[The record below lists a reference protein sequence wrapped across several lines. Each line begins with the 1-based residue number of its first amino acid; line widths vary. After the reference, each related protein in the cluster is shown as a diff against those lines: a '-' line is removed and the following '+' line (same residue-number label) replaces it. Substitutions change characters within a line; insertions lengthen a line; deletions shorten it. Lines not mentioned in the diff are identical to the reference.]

1 MIQLRKEAIVKVKVN
16 PELCQGHTLCA
27 MAAPDVFELSD
38 IDGHATAIDGDVPTD
53 LEEGVH
59 EAVRSCPEQA
69 ITIYASDS
77 DSVSSSAA
85 KTPERTTR

>member
-1 MIQLRKEAIVKVKVN
+1 
-16 PELCQGHTLCA
+16 

-38 IDGHATAIDGDVPTD
+38 IDGHATAIVGDVPAD
-53 LEEGVH
+53 LEESVR

-69 ITIYASDS
+69 ITIDAGDS
-77 DSVSSSAA
+77 DSVNSSAA

>member
-1 MIQLRKEAIVKVKVN
+1 MKVKVN

-27 MAAPDVFELSD
+27 MAAPDVFGLSD
-38 IDGHATAIDGDVPTD
+38 IDGHATAIDGDVPTE
-53 LEEGVH
+53 LEEGVR

-69 ITIYASDS
+69 ITIHPSDS
-77 DSVSSSAA
+77 GPVSPGVA